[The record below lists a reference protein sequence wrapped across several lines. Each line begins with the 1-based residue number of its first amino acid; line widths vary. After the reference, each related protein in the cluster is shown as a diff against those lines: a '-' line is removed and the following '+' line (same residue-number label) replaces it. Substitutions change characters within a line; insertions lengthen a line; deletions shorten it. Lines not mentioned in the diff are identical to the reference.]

1 MDLPG
6 PAGGKSAEHD
16 AVPSRQQAPSPSR
29 GGLSRSA
36 QLVALAVLAAAL
48 IAGAAWLPS
57 LLRNPAPGSAEA
69 DRQAV
74 PAGSFR
80 PTPQQWASF
89 TMAPVREMIFRAERE
104 TDGKIAND
112 DDLTTPV
119 FSPFTGRV
127 SGLFAKAGDRVRR
140 GDPLFSVQAA
150 EFVQAENDLIS
161 GTATLKTAH
170 AQLSLAQTNEKRA
183 HALYAAEGGAL
194 KDWQQSQVD
203 LANAEGGLRTAEIAL
218 AAVRNRLRI
227 LGKSDQEI
235 DAVENAADVRTLD
248 PIGVVSAPI
257 DGIVLQRQIG
267 LGQNIVSAANGN
279 SGGPQ
284 FQIGS
289 LAKVWLVAN
298 VREEDAPRVHIGD
311 PIEVSVLA
319 YPNRVFRATITRVG
333 ASIDPVLHRLP
344 VWAEIANPDGALKPE
359 MFARFRIV
367 NGPAEGASV
376 AVPDRAV
383 VHEGAEAHV
392 WIANDDDRTLAIRP
406 IRVGRVTGGVA
417 QVLEGLKPGEKVV
430 TSGAVFIDRAAA
442 GD

>member
-1 MDLPG
+1 MRTSEPDPDTG
-6 PAGGKSAEHD
+6 A
-16 AVPSRQQAPSPSR
+16 RSPSR
-29 GGLSRSA
+29 PPGLSRSR
-36 QLVALAVLAAAL
+36 QIILLLTVAAL
-48 IAGAAWLPS
+48 VGAGVFLGPRAFRAPEPANAPADASGGPS
-57 LLRNPAPGSAEA
+57 ANGDAFKATPA
-69 DRQAV
+69 
-74 PAGSFR
+74 
-80 PTPQQWASF
+80 QWADLKIE
-89 TMAPVREMIFRAERE
+89 PVQMVDFPRTSD
-104 TDGKIAND
+104 TDGKIASD

-119 FSPFTGRV
+119 FSPYTGRV
-127 SGLFAKAGDRVRR
+127 VRLFARAGDTVRR
-140 GDPLFSVQAA
+140 GDSLFAVQAA
-150 EFVQAENDLIS
+150 EFAQGQNDLIS
-161 GTATLKTAH
+161 AVATLTTAR
-170 AQLSLAQTNEKRA
+170 AQLTLSEANEARQ
-183 HALYAAEGGAL
+183 HALFLAHGAAE
-194 KDWQQSQVD
+194 KDWQQARAD
-203 LANAEGGLRTAEIAL
+203 LANARGGLNTAQIGVT
-218 AAVRNRLRI
+218 AVRNRLRI
-227 LGKSDQEI
+227 LGKTDQEI

-289 LAKVWLVAN
+289 SAKVWLVAN

-392 WIANDDDRTLAIRP
+392 WIANDADRTLAIRP